1 MKNQLIPI
9 ASLNHYSYCPHRFWR
24 MFCASEFTNNQY
36 TIDGTTLHERVH
48 TVGDLN
54 LGEIWQI
61 RAIYLKSEQYKL
73 IGKADLIEAEN
84 GTFYPVEYKRGKKGE
99 WANDELQVVAQALC
113 IEEMTGTHVP
123 TGYIYYAQ
131 THQRQEVDIN
141 SSLRQSAIASI
152 KAIQE
157 IIEKET
163 IPKAE
168 YSKKCKGCSLYSAC
182 LPMAKDKINRYREEK

>member
-1 MKNQLIPI
+1 MKNQLISI

-24 MFCASEFTNNQY
+24 MFCALEFTDNQY

-54 LGEIWQI
+54 LGETWQI

-113 IEEMTGTHVP
+113 IEEMTGIHVH

-131 THQRQEVDIN
+131 THQRQEVEIN

-182 LPMAKDKINRYREEK
+182 LPMAKDKINRYQEEK